1 MKEKI
6 LIVGGDPN
14 SINSEILCKM
24 WKKINYKTKKRIYLI
39 TNYEMFKKQIKSL
52 GFNINI
58 KKVKNIFENSKN
70 NEIQIINVDLNFK
83 DPFNISHQENSLFI
97 MNSLKLAHK
106 LALNSKVKGLVN
118 CSINKD
124 LLKKTKTVGVT
135 ELLAKMN
142 KIKKNTEVMLIYNK
156 KFSVSPL
163 TTHIKVDQITSRI
176 NKNLIKTKIESLS
189 KSFKKLFNIIPK
201 IAVLG
206 LNPHNSELAKNSIEV
221 KNIKPAILNLRKKR
235 FKVYGPFAADTLF
248 INDYKK
254 FDIVLGMYHDQVLT
268 PFKTIF
274 KFDAINL
281 TLGLK
286 YIRVSP
292 DHGTAINLIKKNKAS
307 PLSLI
312 RCVELIN
319 KIN

>member
-124 LLKKTKTVGVT
+124 LLKKTKTVGV
-135 ELLAKMN
+135 
-142 KIKKNTEVMLIYNK
+142 IGVI
-156 KFSVSPL
+156 S
-163 TTHIKVDQITSRI
+163 
-176 NKNLIKTKIESLS
+176 
-189 KSFKKLFNIIPK
+189 
-201 IAVLG
+201 
-206 LNPHNSELAKNSIEV
+206 
-221 KNIKPAILNLRKKR
+221 
-235 FKVYGPFAADTLF
+235 
-248 INDYKK
+248 
-254 FDIVLGMYHDQVLT
+254 
-268 PFKTIF
+268 
-274 KFDAINL
+274 
-281 TLGLK
+281 
-286 YIRVSP
+286 
-292 DHGTAINLIKKNKAS
+292 
-307 PLSLI
+307 
-312 RCVELIN
+312 
-319 KIN
+319 